1 MVIRLQEFKGI
12 AQSTPHSFLGF
23 LLLLCLAGS
32 PERLQ
37 AQDNFELGIRADRI
51 EIKNQNE
58 TRDTIRI
65 QQLDPLQVQAS
76 SLERD
81 LRTIG
86 QYHNLVS
93 KKWLEWQNFGHL
105 GEVAQAFSSAY
116 VQTNGPGS
124 LALIAQR
131 GLSSSRTQL
140 IWRGFGLNH
149 PMLGVTDVSLL
160 SSELFDGVV
169 FSPGFGNSRYG
180 QTGAGSV
187 HLLQDSGDARSD
199 VIQYGLGSFGTRK
212 WSLGIGT
219 ATEKT
224 HWDLRFHESTAAND
238 FLYQKMVFDPAQ
250 KKIVQKRFR
259 REHNETEKRAL
270 MLMVSH

>member
-1 MVIRLQEFKGI
+1 MIRSNEFRGNG
-12 AQSTPHSFLGF
+12 QSTPHSFLGF

-37 AQDNFELGIRADRI
+37 AQDNFELGINAYHI
-51 EIKNQNE
+51 ATENQHE
-58 TRDTIRI
+58 SSDTIRI

-86 QYHNLVS
+86 QYSNLVS
-93 KKWLEWQNFGHL
+93 KKWLEGQNFGHL

-140 IWRGFGLNH
+140 IWRGFTNVLNQ
-149 PMLGVTDVSLL
+149 LTDFIRHIIKKLFSLF
-160 SSELFDGVV
+160 SS
-169 FSPGFGNSRYG
+169 
-180 QTGAGSV
+180 
-187 HLLQDSGDARSD
+187 
-199 VIQYGLGSFGTRK
+199 
-212 WSLGIGT
+212 
-219 ATEKT
+219 
-224 HWDLRFHESTAAND
+224 
-238 FLYQKMVFDPAQ
+238 
-250 KKIVQKRFR
+250 
-259 REHNETEKRAL
+259 
-270 MLMVSH
+270 